1 MEGGRGIV
9 PHFDDLLQFSIL
21 KNDCS
26 TKSLLRRPKRRM
38 WWAKVNEDVG
48 GESEG
53 GGLAM
58 SQVHMFENQIQ
69 ITTYYDD
76 INRILFR

>member
-1 MEGGRGIV
+1 
-9 PHFDDLLQFSIL
+9 
-21 KNDCS
+21 
-26 TKSLLRRPKRRM
+26 M
-38 WWAKVNEDVG
+38 WWAKGNEDFG
-48 GESEG
+48 GRSEG

-58 SQVHMFENQIQ
+58 NQVHMFENQIQ